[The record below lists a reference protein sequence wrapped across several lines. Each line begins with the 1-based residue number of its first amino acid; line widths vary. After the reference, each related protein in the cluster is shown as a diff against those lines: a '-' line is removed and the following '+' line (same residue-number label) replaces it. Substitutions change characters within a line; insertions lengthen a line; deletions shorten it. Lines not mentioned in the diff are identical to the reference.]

1 MSLKPWREIAV
12 PHEDVLKGTVQQS
25 EFAADLSRVHD
36 GSATN
41 EYIDPALFFE
51 RTYITE
57 GMRLLLDS
65 IVRRLAGKGGDP
77 VIQLQTAFGGGKTH
91 TMLAVYHIA
100 KGKVPASQLL
110 GVAQIMD
117 SAGIVELPASRIAVI
132 DGIKISPN
140 QPKKLGANTVN
151 TMWGDLAYQLGG
163 DEGYEKVKQSDES
176 GVSPGKEILI
186 DILST
191 ASPCVILMD
200 ELVAYLRQFNDGQR
214 LAGGTFDS
222 NISFIQALTEA
233 MKAVP
238 DAILLASLPDSHNAG
253 GVQGQKALRELESY
267 FGRVQAI
274 WKPVA
279 TEEAFEIVRRRLFM
293 SINDKLAKEAVCRA
307 YADFYTANATDLPA
321 DTQLSNYYQRLVSAY
336 PIHPEVFERLYED
349 WSSLENFQRTRG
361 VLKLMAKVIHR
372 LWQDGNNDLMI
383 QPGNLPLSDTEA
395 SNEILYYLPAGW
407 NPVISKDIDGEQS
420 DAYQIDATDT
430 RFGAVQAARR
440 SARTIFLGSAP
451 TTSNRLAQGLELER
465 VLLGSVQPGQQIAIY
480 KDVLARLQ
488 NRLAYMN
495 SGNNRF
501 WFETRPNL
509 RREMEDRKRRFQLD
523 AVTNEIKE
531 RVGQMFAKG
540 PFGGVHV
547 FVNAADIPDDFQL
560 RLVVLPPSV
569 GYSKSNP
576 NAAFDAA
583 TAILTKRGEQPR
595 MKQNRLVFLAA
606 DSDTIDRLRD
616 QIRSVLAWASIV
628 ADYRD
633 NRIVLDNLQAKSAS
647 KSLEDSQDTLRRLVK
662 ETFKWLLSPH
672 QEVKGGKLQPGIE
685 WDTHPVSAAAQNT
698 TQEIERVLREN
709 ELLITQWSPIHLCNL
724 LKSWYWKDDAPE
736 AKALDVWRDTCCY
749 LYMPRLI
756 EDTVY
761 RNAIAAGTASK
772 DFFALA
778 YGKEDGKYQGL
789 TFGKTTTPILDN
801 SLLLINPVAVPAPEP
816 EPQPIPQPQPVPGG
830 ATPAGGTPQKP
841 ADPQR
846 VPPQPQAPSAKHF
859 YGVIE
864 LDPIKAK
871 MEFANI
877 VDEVVANFNIKT
889 GTKVKIVVEI
899 QADNAGGFDDGLQ
912 RSIKENCK
920 VLKFKSHEFEAE

>member
-12 PHEDVLKGTVQQS
+12 PHEDVLKGEVKQS

-36 GSATN
+36 GTATT
-41 EYIDPALFFE
+41 EYMDPALFFD

-65 IVRRLAGKGGDP
+65 IIRRLAGKGGDP

-110 GVAQIMD
+110 GVAPIMD
-117 SAGIVELPASRIAVI
+117 SAQVVELPPSRIAVI
-132 DGIKISPN
+132 DGIKVSPN
-140 QPKKLGANTVN
+140 QPKQVGANTIN

-163 DEGYEKVKQSDES
+163 DEAYAKVKQSDES

-186 DILST
+186 DILSS
-191 ASPCVILMD
+191 AAPCVILMD
-200 ELVAYLRQFNDGQR
+200 ELVAYLRQFNDGQK

-222 NISFIQALTEA
+222 NLSFIQALTEA

-238 DAILLASLPDSHNAG
+238 TAILLASLPDSHNAG

-279 TEEAFEIVRRRLFM
+279 TEEAFEIVRRRLFT

-307 YADFYTANATDLPA
+307 FADYYTANASDLPS
-321 DTQLSNYYQRLVSAY
+321 DTQLASYYQRMLSAY

-372 LWQDGNNDLMI
+372 LWKDGNNDLLI
-383 QPGNLPLSDTEA
+383 QPGNLPLLDTDTA
-395 SNEILYYLPAGW
+395 NEILCYLPAGW
-407 NPVISKDIDGEQS
+407 NPVISKDIDGEQA
-420 DAYQIDATDT
+420 DAFQIDATDT
-430 RFGAVQAARR
+430 RFGAIQAARR

-465 VLLGSVQPGQQIAIY
+465 VILGSVQPGQQIATY
-480 KDVLARLQ
+480 KDALVRLQ
-488 NRLAYMN
+488 NRLAYLN
-495 SGNNRF
+495 TGNNRF
-501 WFETRPNL
+501 WFDTRPNL

-531 RVGQMFAKG
+531 RVTQIFARGQ
-540 PFGGVHV
+540 FGGIHV
-547 FVNAADIPDDFQL
+547 FVPGADIPDDFQL

-569 GYSKSNP
+569 GYSKSSP
-576 NAAFDAA
+576 NQAFDAA
-583 TAILTKRGEQPR
+583 ANILTKRGEQSR
-595 MKQNRLVFLAA
+595 QKQNRLVFLAA
-606 DSDTIDRLRD
+606 DSDTVDRLRD
-616 QIRSVLAWASIV
+616 QIRSVLAWGSIV
-628 ADYRD
+628 SDYRD

-647 KSLEDSQDTLRRLVK
+647 KSLEDAQDALRRVIR

-672 QEVKGGKLQPGIE
+672 QEIKAGKPQNAIE
-685 WDTHPVSAAAQNT
+685 WDVNSVAPASPNI
-698 TQEIERVLREN
+698 TQEIEKVLREN
-709 ELLITQWSPIHLCNL
+709 ELLISQWSPIHLTNL
-724 LKSWYWKDDAPE
+724 LKAWYWKDETPE
-736 AKALDVWRDTCCY
+736 VKALDVWRDTCCY
-749 LYMPRLI
+749 LYMPRLA
-756 EDTVY
+756 DDSVY
-761 RNAIAAGTASK
+761 RNAIAAGSSSE

-778 YGKEDGKYQGL
+778 YGKQEGKYQGL
-789 TFGKTTTPILDN
+789 SFGKTTTPILDD
-801 SLLLINPVAVPAPEP
+801 SLLLINPSAVPAPEP
-816 EPQPIPQPQPVPGG
+816 VKPVELPPQGTPDKPQPGTPKPIDPPPAQPVP
-830 ATPAGGTPQKP
+830 AA
-841 ADPQR
+841 A
-846 VPPQPQAPSAKHF
+846 VAKRF
-859 YGVIE
+859 YGTVE

-871 MEFANI
+871 MQFAQI
-877 VDEVVANFNIKT
+877 VDEVVANFTMKP
-889 GTKVKIVVEI
+889 GTKVRIVVDI
-899 QADNAGGFDDGLQ
+899 QADNNAGFDDGLQ
-912 RSIKENCK
+912 RSIKENCN
-920 VLKFKSHEFEAE
+920 VLHFTNKDFDTE